1 MANTSY
7 FSAENSWKRLFFI
20 TGKTADEFYM
30 DSGIKMNIEQAIWQ
44 ELKRNGYERIVFFDN
59 DQKLYCY
66 DDESFKLL
74 TKTTKED
81 SPGKANAGVSAEP
94 RLQKGLRR
102 GRNAHRMGSAAA
114 DTTPPSDMPQE
125 GAVQQE
131 PEDTAVENQS
141 WKVGAH
147 SGVLVKNADGGPLHL
162 GMTDNTFVKRQM
174 DAYMYNAAIKT
185 AVVIND
191 PTTFLQEFGSDPLH
205 SLTAGYERLGSEN
218 QNIMVFI
225 YTDKD
230 LANIYEVRE
239 INAENKDANII
250 NIPGPN
256 AIELKNMLMYMKM
269 NYGLKLRLSE
279 LTEVAVALH
288 QALQLSEQP
297 VRIKELYT
305 RLLGFEK
312 KKLLDKDNCYEL
324 LDMKK
329 PESAK
334 EQLNNL
340 IGMAMVKKTLAS
352 YETKDRSPL
361 AALPYLTASRL
372 QPDLDNPNEKK
383 EMLHIVLTGPPG
395 VGKTTVAKLVS
406 QLFFEMGYLESG
418 HVVEADRSTLV
429 GSYVGQTA
437 LLVRQKVEEAM
448 GGVLFIDVLLKK
460 ASKTSRI
467 C

>member
-94 RLQKGLRR
+94 RLKKGLRR

-131 PEDTAVENQS
+131 PEDTVSEDQS
-141 WKVGAH
+141 WKAGVH
-147 SGVLVKNADGGPLHL
+147 SGVLVKNTVGGPLHL

-191 PTTFLQEFGSDPLH
+191 PTTFLHEFGSDPLH

-218 QNIMVFI
+218 QNIMIFI
-225 YTDKD
+225 YTDND
-230 LANIYEVRE
+230 LVSIYEVKKMVE
-239 INAENKDANII
+239 ENKDALNNII
-250 NIPGPN
+250 NIPSPN
-256 AIELKNMLMYMKM
+256 AIELKNMLMYMKI
-269 NYGLKLRLSE
+269 NYGLKIRLSE
-279 LTEVAVALH
+279 LTEVAVALY

-305 RLLGFEK
+305 RLRGFEK
-312 KKLLDKDNCYEL
+312 EKLLDKDNCYEL
-324 LDMKK
+324 LDTKKHWHPMK
-329 PESAK
+329 
-334 EQLNNL
+334 Q
-340 IGMAMVKKTLAS
+340 KTVH
-352 YETKDRSPL
+352 RW
-361 AALPYLTASRL
+361 
-372 QPDLDNPNEKK
+372 
-383 EMLHIVLTGPPG
+383 LHFHI
-395 VGKTTVAKLVS
+395 
-406 QLFFEMGYLESG
+406 
-418 HVVEADRSTLV
+418 
-429 GSYVGQTA
+429 
-437 LLVRQKVEEAM
+437 
-448 GGVLFIDVLLKK
+448 
-460 ASKTSRI
+460 
-467 C
+467 